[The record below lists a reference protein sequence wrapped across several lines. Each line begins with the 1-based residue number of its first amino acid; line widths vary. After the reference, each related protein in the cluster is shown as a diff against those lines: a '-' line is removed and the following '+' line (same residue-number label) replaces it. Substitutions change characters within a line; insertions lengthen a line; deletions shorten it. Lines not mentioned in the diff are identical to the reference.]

1 MKKILLFAVA
11 LMSATMMQAGLGLT
25 VGLQAISS
33 DTEITVTEVEI
44 DEFTGDA
51 VMEWNGK
58 MSPSP
63 KDGSAI
69 VYIER
74 EHACVEGY
82 EDQFCAGSCITGTA
96 GQLRDTM
103 NVDFKLAS
111 APEVY
116 AHYYPQSSSVETIK
130 YHFVGCG
137 DDFTLTVKYDASA
150 MAVEQVVDT
159 KKSVKVIR
167 NGQVIIIRDGVEYN
181 ALGAKL

>member
-25 VGLQAISS
+25 IGLQTISS
-33 DTEITVTEVEI
+33 DTEITVTEVEY
-44 DEFTGDA
+44 DDFTGEP
-51 VMEWNGK
+51 VMGWSGQ
-58 MSPSP
+58 MSS
-63 KDGSAI
+63 KDGNAI

-82 EDQFCAGSCITGTA
+82 EDQFCAGECVSGTV

-103 NVDFKLAS
+103 SVNFKFS
-111 APEVY
+111 PAPKVY

-159 KKSVKVIR
+159 KKSVKIIR
-167 NGQVIIIRDGVEYN
+167 NGQVIIVRDGVEYN

>member
-11 LMSATMMQAGLGLT
+11 LMSATMMQAGLGLS
-25 VGLQAISS
+25 VEGNLIER
-33 DTEITVTEVEI
+33 DTTITITEVEY

-51 VMEWNGK
+51 VMGWKGFAFYGG
-58 MSPSP
+58 ML
-63 KDGSAI
+63 D

-74 EHACVEGY
+74 DHACIEDY
-82 EDQFCAGSCITGTA
+82 EDQLCAGACLSGTA

-103 NVDFKLAS
+103 TFNMGMYTPPVQ
-111 APEVY
+111 VY

-130 YHFVGCG
+130 YRFVGGG

-150 MAVEQVVDT
+150 MAVEQVAEL
-159 KKSVKVIR
+159 KKSVKIIR
-167 NGQVIIIRDGVEYN
+167 NGQVIIVRDGVEYN

>member
-25 VGLQAISS
+25 IGLQTISS
-33 DTEITVTEVEI
+33 DTEITVTEI
-44 DEFTGDA
+44 GADDFTEDP
-51 VMEWNGK
+51 VMEWNGQ
-58 MSPSP
+58 MNYT
-63 KDGSAI
+63 GGNNLT

-74 EHACVEGY
+74 DHACVEDY
-82 EDQFCAGSCITGTA
+82 EDQLCAGSCISGTA
-96 GQLRDTM
+96 GQLLDTM
-103 NVDFKLAS
+103 NFDFKFYP
-111 APEVY
+111 APIKVY
-116 AHYYPQSSSVETIK
+116 AHYYPQSKSVETIK

-150 MAVEQVVDT
+150 MAVEQVADT

-167 NGQVIIIRDGVEYN
+167 NGQVIIVRDGVEYN